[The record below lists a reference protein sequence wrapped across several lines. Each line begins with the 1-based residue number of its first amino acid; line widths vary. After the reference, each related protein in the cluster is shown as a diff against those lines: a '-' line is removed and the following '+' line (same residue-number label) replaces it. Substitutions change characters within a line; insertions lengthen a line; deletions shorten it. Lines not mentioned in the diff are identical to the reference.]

1 MKFHH
6 CVHVGRRFRLLI
18 GLVAGFA
25 VTSMAGASEPPKP
38 PAGVANSAD
47 PGWVD
52 PFVPGT
58 PTITQGYAMTHE
70 HPTYGMSF
78 GGNYAYAGPAGNYQY
93 GGAIEYGGIMED
105 GLRTEC
111 GGCQILGNCDHG
123 EWKGWLGGLLSET
136 ADMGDHS
143 SHVGPVYNSFSHLR
157 YSTEWI
163 EDAFYPYEAKY
174 RDSQMKV
181 LVAYAMDS
189 EGMCEQLY
197 DANKDN
203 GGAGEYEGG
212 DGYPCST
219 GDSRETVMNQIE
231 VIKNW
236 VDGNSS
242 WMEIALT
249 GADARR
255 IINDDK
261 LAVVLGVE
269 ADYAFGA
276 EDRTFDPVDRLN
288 DYHSAGVRTVYL
300 AHKINSRLAAAD
312 CYRSKEGDYSDA
324 GKTIRAMQGIA
335 GCFYYDDHIGDFPL
349 IESIG
354 GVPWNHCDNDWI
366 CGTDHIFGWWGG
378 AGCNSKISEISEINT
393 YGYVQG
399 GTDWANGFAI
409 YPQTPGF
416 TGLGGTYMDGDI
428 ERNNLGGLSL
438 WGEKVVQRAMELGM
452 IINLDHVA
460 SQARRGI
467 YTIATRD
474 YWKYP
479 LNALHN
485 NPNEMLLPAKI
496 TYQPIWPNKNPI
508 IKHSGASEYDF
519 DSRERDYVRH
529 TEGIFGVRL
538 GPVNAA
544 PWPTSG
550 VTADCPATAT
560 ETAKILAFLLDEGLN
575 VGYSLDFATTTQGVA
590 SRTFVTSKNSV
601 QGWDYTGCGDEL
613 GPDNLDTYGSAET
626 VTEGLSHIGSM
637 TRFHEELE
645 TIGLKE
651 RYLEKLK
658 NNGAEQFVQ
667 MWERSNFFATYDPE
681 EGGQR

>member
-78 GGNYAYAGPAGNYQY
+78 GGNYAYAGPEGNYQY
-93 GGAIEYGGIMED
+93 GGAIEYGGIMEEGIRD
-105 GLRTEC
+105 PC
-111 GGCQILGNCDHG
+111 SGCAQHIPCDHG
-123 EWKGWLGGLLSET
+123 EWKGNALEWWEKTS
-136 ADMGDHS
+136 DMGVH
-143 SHVGPVYNSFSHLR
+143 GPHTGPYHASFSHLR

-189 EGMCEQLY
+189 EAMCEQLY
-197 DANKDN
+197 YANRDR
-203 GGAGEYEGG
+203 GGAGG
-212 DGYPCST
+212 DGYPCTS
-219 GDSRETVMNQIE
+219 GDSRESLLNQIQ

-255 IINDDK
+255 IISDNK
-261 LAVVLGVE
+261 LAVVLGIE

-276 EDRTFDPVDRLN
+276 EDRSFDPVDRLE
-288 DYHSAGVRTVYL
+288 DYHGHGVRTFYL

-312 CYRSKEGDYSDA
+312 CYRSKTNDYGDKS
-324 GKTIRAMQGIA
+324 GRIIRTIQAIS
-335 GCFYYDDHIGDFPL
+335 GCFYYDDHVGEFPL
-349 IESIG
+349 KKDNG
-354 GVPWNHCDNDWI
+354 HNFCDNDVK
-366 CGTDHIFGWWGG
+366 CGIDHFKDNKLGDE
-378 AGCNSKISEISEINT
+378 CNSKLSEISEANMGLN
-393 YGYVQG
+393 YLPKA
-399 GTDWANGFAI
+399 DEEFNGFAI
-409 YPQTPGF
+409 YPHTPGF
-416 TGLGGTYMDGDI
+416 TGTGGTYMDGDI

-438 WGEKVVQRAMELGM
+438 WGDKVVQRAMELGM
-452 IINLDHVA
+452 IITLDHVS
-460 SQARRGI
+460 SQARRDI

-474 YWKYP
+474 FWKYP
-479 LNALHN
+479 VNALHN
-485 NPNEMLLPAKI
+485 NPNEMI
-496 TYQPIWPNKNPI
+496 RPNKDL
-508 IKHSGASEYDF
+508 KHGGASEYDF

-538 GPVNAA
+538 GPWDAA
-544 PWPTSG
+544 PWQTSG
-550 VTADCPATAT
+550 VTYNCPGTAT
-560 ETAKILAFLLDEGLN
+560 ETAKILAFLVDEGLN
-575 VGYSLDFATTTQGVA
+575 IGYALDFATQTQGVH
-590 SRTFVTSKNSV
+590 SRTWEN
-601 QGWDYTGCGDEL
+601 CGLSL
-613 GPDNLDTYGSAET
+613 GPDNLHIYGSGEA
-626 VTEGLSHIGSM
+626 VTNGLSHIGSM

-645 TIGLKE
+645 TVGLRE
-651 RYLEKLK
+651 RYLHKLK

-667 MWERSNFFATYDPE
+667 MWERSNFFAQYDPQK
-681 EGGQR
+681 GGK